1 MSIFYADNLNSL
13 KDFADSKDQL
23 GIFKRKVFKDAD
35 FFFQELMQIKVS
47 ITGQVR
53 KKSSIQDIRDILENE
68 IPTEIQC
75 YPFYKSWI
83 IDMSKVSKL
92 FCDIQGTDEIGFWLG
107 SQRGCHRYHIDAV
120 PLRLLVTYAGKGTEW
135 LPDEAADLGA
145 FSNGEPNEKIVK
157 NRSALQFMN
166 KWDVAIFRGG
176 PKGLLHRTPDAA
188 LSDPSILMRL
198 DNPSFWL
205 DVLNLQK

>member
-145 FSNGEPNEKIVK
+145 FSNGEPNEKNCK
-157 NRSALQFMN
+157 
-166 KWDVAIFRGG
+166 K
-176 PKGLLHRTPDAA
+176 
-188 LSDPSILMRL
+188 
-198 DNPSFWL
+198 
-205 DVLNLQK
+205 